1 MGSSL
6 GQLQAGKSL
15 QHKGSK
21 AITLE
26 QLGLQ
31 S

>member
-21 AITLE
+21 AVTL
-26 QLGLQ
+26 
-31 S
+31 